1 MISMSNPK
9 TENLIPFEI
18 EGEITYLNP
27 NSAEGK
33 ALQRMKTAVPE
44 QFWSTHGTIGE
55 EIDVDLLNKR
65 LQERGYSIQV
75 SFQDSSES

>member
-1 MISMSNPK
+1 MSTSNPK
-9 TENLIPFEI
+9 SEAGIPFEI
-18 EGEITYLNP
+18 EGETTDLNP

-33 ALQRMKTAVPE
+33 ALQRFEQAVPE
-44 QFWSTHGTIGE
+44 QFWLTHGTIGE

>member
-18 EGEITYLNP
+18 DGETTDLNP
-27 NSAEGK
+27 DSAEGK
-33 ALQRMKTAVPE
+33 ALQRIEQAVPE
-44 QFWSTHGTIGE
+44 QFWSTHGTIEE

-65 LQERGYSIQV
+65 LRERGYSIQV
-75 SFQDSSES
+75 SFQDSSEN